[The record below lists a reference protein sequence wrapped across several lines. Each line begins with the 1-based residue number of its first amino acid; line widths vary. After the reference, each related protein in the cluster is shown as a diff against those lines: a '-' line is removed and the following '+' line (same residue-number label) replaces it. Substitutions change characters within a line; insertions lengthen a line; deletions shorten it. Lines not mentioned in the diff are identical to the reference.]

1 MSEELEQLTNNS
13 ESEQE
18 EVTSANGSQEEE
30 GLQEA
35 QEVTEVLDN
44 VEDKDN
50 PEDDVRAAYELLT
63 NGAKEEDEAK
73 QANESDVKREARAK
87 LFGKKSE
94 PQKPQ
99 QEKHASEVAIPIA
112 LDEQERADFAKL
124 PPSQQKAVK
133 RILDSAAAKFTRTQ
147 QQLRESLDESEDV
160 IKAIRPHMR
169 KWGVRGMSPAQVITQ
184 LANAQEIL
192 TENRAEALIQ
202 LANEGDIDLAELAKQ
217 QRGEVAEGQQFNIEQ
232 HPKFRALQEKVDSFN
247 NRFQQADQQ
256 QNSQAIESKASEVR
270 RFAAERDALGGQKYQ
285 RLSDANFFQRWK
297 QLVVK
302 LGEITPEAEFTERL
316 QTAYRTL
323 APNDFIA
330 SNPTSRLPA
339 ASNGR
344 DAIAR
349 AKAANVSVRGAG
361 GMSDLSSIESK
372 QIPESAEDTARLAYE
387 YLTGRQL

>member
-1 MSEELEQLTNNS
+1 MSEELELLTNNS
-13 ESEQE
+13 ESEHE
-18 EVTSANGSQEEE
+18 GVTNQNGSQEE

-35 QEVTEVLDN
+35 QEVKEVLDN
-44 VEDKDN
+44 VEKDD

-63 NGAKEEDEAK
+63 NGAKEEDETK
-73 QANESDVKREARAK
+73 QADEQSTKREARAK

-99 QEKHASEVAIPIA
+99 QKEHASEVAVPVA

-202 LANEGDIDLAELAKQ
+202 LANEADIDLEKLAKV
-217 QRGEVAEGQQFNIEQ
+217 QRGEVEEGGQFNIEA
-232 HPKFRALQEKVDSFN
+232 HPKFKALQEKVDSFN

-256 QNSQAIESKASEVR
+256 QNNQAIESKASEVR

-285 RLSDANFFQRWK
+285 RLSDPSFFQRWK

-330 SNPTSRLPA
+330 STPTSRLPA

-361 GMSDLSSIESK
+361 GMSDLSLIESK
-372 QIPESAEDTARLAYE
+372 QIPETAEDTARMAYE
-387 YLTGRQL
+387 YLTGRSL

>member
-1 MSEELEQLTNNS
+1 MSEEQEISASTNNA
-13 ESEQE
+13 QE

-35 QEVTEVLDN
+35 QEVTETLDN
-44 VEDKDN
+44 VEKDD

-63 NGAKEEDEAK
+63 NGAKEKDEEK
-73 QANESDVKREARAK
+73 QADESDAKREARAK
-87 LFGKKSE
+87 LFGKKPFSQKLKEESE
-94 PQKPQ
+94 I
-99 QEKHASEVAIPIA
+99 AIPVG
-112 LDEQERADFAKL
+112 LDEEARQEFPSL
-124 PPSQQKAVK
+124 PPRQQRSIKKIVENMQ
-133 RILDSAAAKFTRTQ
+133 AKFTKTQ
-147 QQLRESLDESEDV
+147 TELRQSLDESEDV

-202 LANEGDIDLAELAKQ
+202 LANEADIDLAELAKQ
-217 QRGEVAEGQQFNIEQ
+217 QRGEVAEGQIPNIEQ
-232 HPKFRALQEKVDSFN
+232 HPKFKALQEKVDSFN

-256 QNSQAIESKASEVR
+256 QNNQVIESKASEVR

-297 QLVVK
+297 QLVVR
-302 LGEITPEAEFTERL
+302 LGEITPEAEFSQRL
-316 QTAYRTL
+316 ETAYRTL
-323 APNDFIA
+323 APNDFIP
-330 SNPTSRLPA
+330 STSTPRLPA

-361 GMSDLSSIESK
+361 GMSDLSLIESK

-387 YLTGRQL
+387 YLSGRS